1 MNNHDNNFKAFMI
14 RRMKSNK
21 WRPDLSISMQQW
33 SFLARNPND
42 PSVKWSS
49 YILLLD
55 LLIYWFRC
63 IFQIMKCYLRPIL
76 GCRKIEIYLK
86 NQSMLLDF
94 TNTSELWQKPRKRI
108 LRACLV
114 FWQSL
119 NINPCFPPTQT
130 HNTVSSTATASG
142 CHWDFLRRK

>member
-1 MNNHDNNFKAFMI
+1 MIIISKPSWSEGWKVTNEGQIFQSRCNNGH
-14 RRMKSNK
+14 
-21 WRPDLSISMQQW
+21 
-33 SFLARNPND
+33 FLARNPND

-63 IFQIMKCYLRPIL
+63 IFQIMKYYLRPIL
-76 GCRKIEIYLK
+76 ACRKIEIYLK

>member
-1 MNNHDNNFKAFMI
+1 MKARSFNLDATMVIFWPGTQMI
-14 RRMKSNK
+14 HQSN
-21 WRPDLSISMQQW
+21 DLHT
-33 SFLARNPND
+33 
-42 PSVKWSS
+42 
-49 YILLLD
+49 YCC
-55 LLIYWFRC
+55 LIYWFRC
-63 IFQIMKCYLRPIL
+63 IFQIMKYYLRPIL

-86 NQSMLLDF
+86 DQSMLLDF

>member
-1 MNNHDNNFKAFMI
+1 MI

-33 SFLARNPND
+33 SFFGQEP
-42 PSVKWSS
+42 KWSIS
-49 YILLLD
+49 QMIFIHIVAWFID

-63 IFQIMKCYLRPIL
+63 IFQMMKYYLRPIL